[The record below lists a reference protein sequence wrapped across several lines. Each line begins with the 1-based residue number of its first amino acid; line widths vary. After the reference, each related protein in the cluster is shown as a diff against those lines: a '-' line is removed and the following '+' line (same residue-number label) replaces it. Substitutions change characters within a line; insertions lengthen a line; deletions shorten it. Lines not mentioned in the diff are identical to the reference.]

1 MKRHGLKKLAALL
14 LVSAMMLALA
24 ACGGGS
30 DSSDNSS
37 SSDSSS
43 PSTDSAAPAETQ
55 TPSSDFPNKTMTI
68 VCPYGAGGGTDL
80 ALRILADCGQDTFG
94 QVINVENKTGGSG
107 TVGLTEALN
116 AAPDGYTL
124 ATASVDLITLP
135 LLGLAPAEV
144 TRDAFDPICV
154 INGEPAAIIVKSD
167 ARWGTIEEFLEEAK
181 TNPGSIQLANAGMGN
196 IWHLAAIGIELESGA
211 SFTHVPFSDGA
222 ASAIT
227 AVLGGHVDAVI
238 CSAAEAASNI
248 ASGDLKVLAVANTDR
263 LEAYPDVP
271 TFQEKGVDLTV
282 VALRG
287 LCVNANAPDDVKQ
300 ILKDGFEEVI
310 NSDACKQ
317 KVEEANMTYM
327 PLNAQETDEILDSMA
342 GNFEKIIA
350 AYQESAS

>member
-1 MKRHGLKKLAALL
+1 MKRHGMNRLFGLL
-14 LVSAMMLALA
+14 LVSAMLLALA
-24 ACGGGS
+24 ACGGSSGGAGGS
-30 DSSDNSS
+30 QSSAPPADTS
-37 SSDSSS
+37 
-43 PSTDSAAPAETQ
+43 APAESTA
-55 TPSSDFPNKTMTI
+55 PAASFPTKTMTI

-80 ALRILADCGQDTFG
+80 ALRILAECGQDTFG

-116 AAPDGYTL
+116 AAADGYTL

-144 TRDAFDPICV
+144 TRDAFDSICV

-167 ARWGTIEEFLEEAK
+167 ACWNSIDEFLDEAK
-181 TNPGSIQLANAGMGN
+181 ANPGKIQLANAGMGN

-211 SFTHVPFSDGA
+211 SFNHVPFSDGA
-222 ASAIT
+222 ASAIA

-248 ASGDLKVLAVANTDR
+248 ASGDMKVLAVANTDR

-287 LCVNANAPDDVKQ
+287 LCVNADAPEDVKQ
-300 ILKDGFEEVI
+300 VLRDGFDKVI
-310 NSDACKQ
+310 HSDACRQ

-350 AYQESAS
+350 AYQESAG